1 MTGYKTCLK
10 FERDAGREGRGGW
23 EGMRGES
30 KEGEGENMYE
40 VLGYSVNTIFFLLLV
55 SVFFGG

>member
-10 FERDAGREGRGGW
+10 FERDAGREGGGGW

-30 KEGEGENMYE
+30 KEGEGEKEKEGKKIKAGFCFCSCFTFYY
-40 VLGYSVNTIFFLLLV
+40 GC
-55 SVFFGG
+55 